1 MYHARREAGIMPTQ
15 RVAVVNGSIEAEQVR
30 AFLEAHGIQV
40 LMRGEAIRSTHGL
53 TLDGLG
59 AVNIDVAEDNVNRA
73 RELLAAANAG
83 EFRLDDDAERP

>member
-1 MYHARREAGIMPTQ
+1 
-15 RVAVVNGSIEAEQVR
+15 
-30 AFLEAHGIQV
+30 
-40 LMRGEAIRSTHGL
+40 MRGEAIRSTHGL